1 MQKSVLHER
10 KVIYAD
16 CKKRESMEEKRNGRK
31 KVKRETKERQTGK
44 LRKVTKQICTGFSG
58 WLQIKISLLA

>member
-1 MQKSVLHER
+1 MKYSAIKSVQKSVLHER
-10 KVIYAD
+10 KIINAD

-58 WLQIKISLLA
+58 W